1 MRRVRFPFK
10 DRIVLTPVEIVGH
23 GKYALP
29 AAVVL
34 FLLSG
39 LGSDGYSIS
48 RMVGYGL
55 WSAVLLSAAWI
66 SGAVMTPALLPWLP
80 GRAFSVKGAWVGVF
94 ILIITGLVFS
104 AYAEA
109 FHSWASALAW
119 LFIIPAITSFLGMEF
134 TGSSTYTSLSGV
146 RKEMRLAVPL
156 QIAGATVGTILWII
170 GLFL

>member
-1 MRRVRFPFK
+1 
-10 DRIVLTPVEIVGH
+10 
-23 GKYALP
+23 
-29 AAVVL
+29 
-34 FLLSG
+34 
-39 LGSDGYSIS
+39 
-48 RMVGYGL
+48 
-55 WSAVLLSAAWI
+55 
-66 SGAVMTPALLPWLP
+66 MTPALLPWLP